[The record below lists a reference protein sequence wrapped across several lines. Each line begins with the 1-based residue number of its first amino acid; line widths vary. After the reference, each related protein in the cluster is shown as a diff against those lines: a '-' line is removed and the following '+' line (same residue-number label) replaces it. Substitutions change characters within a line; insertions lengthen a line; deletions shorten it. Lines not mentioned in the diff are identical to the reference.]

1 MRQFFLI
8 LLLLSLFWLKTPPV
22 EAATCRTVNDQ
33 AICIEKIKRSA
44 KYAWEYRVN
53 LSIDGKAQATAVYNC
68 KEKVK
73 TLKDG
78 TRKVFTEE
86 DLGNFICQRL
96 GG

>member
-1 MRQFFLI
+1 MRPFFLI
-8 LLLLSLFWLKTPPV
+8 LLLLSLFWFTAAPV

-33 AICIEKIKRSA
+33 AICIQKIKRSA

-78 TRKVFTEE
+78 TRQSFTEA